1 MNEPAMEDEFMNGI
15 TKRMLVCVAA
25 GALLG
30 VVCILGAQ
38 VRSGFTHEFSYL
50 FSFWFNRFLMGIVI
64 GFAPGTST
72 TFQAVGRGAVLGL
85 LVSFAFYSSTGFSDG
100 IGFGVGLVYGIIIEY
115 AALKLGGV
123 KQSP

>member
-1 MNEPAMEDEFMNGI
+1 MNEPVMEDGFMNGI
-15 TKRMLVCVAA
+15 TKRMLVCVTA

-64 GFAPGTST
+64 GFAPGTLT

-85 LVSFAFYSSTGFSDG
+85 MVSFAFYSSTGFSDG
-100 IGFGVGLVYGIIIEY
+100 IGFGVGPVYGIIIEY